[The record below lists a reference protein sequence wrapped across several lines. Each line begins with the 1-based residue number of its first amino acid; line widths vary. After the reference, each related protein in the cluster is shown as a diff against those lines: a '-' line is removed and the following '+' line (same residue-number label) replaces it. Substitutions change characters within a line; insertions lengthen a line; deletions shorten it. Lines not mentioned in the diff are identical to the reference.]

1 MQTDTRF
8 ARRADWVWR
17 ARGLSQPGFANTAP
31 PAEGEANRFVYF
43 RRTFDLA
50 EFPAAAQVWASADG
64 RYQLF
69 VNGQRV
75 GRGPARSNPAWQCVD
90 PYDIGPY
97 LRPGRNV
104 IAALAHS
111 YGRNTAWYEL
121 PQWEA
126 ARAFGCGGF
135 FLQGDVGLLRLDTG
149 PDWRHLVSEA
159 WQQNTPSGSLGFVE
173 IYDARRAPADWADP
187 DFDDSTW
194 LPAEA
199 LRAPGRNT
207 NAAITPFSVM
217 APRAIPALREA
228 IARPV
233 RVVTVG
239 ETEGGQPAPD
249 VAAQLAGER
258 LAPLRHS
265 QIEGAEGLL
274 IEGGAAV
281 FRSDPEHAL
290 SIVLD
295 FGRIVTGTIYL
306 DLDGPA
312 GATADFVCD
321 ERLQEDGRVRLGEGI
336 PGFDIRFA
344 HRYSLRE
351 GAQTWERFEWSGFR
365 YLQVTFRNLSAP
377 LRARA
382 IAVNTCGYPV
392 EARGSFECSDP
403 LLNRLW
409 QAGADTLRPSMQDAY
424 LDCPSREQRQWVGDG
439 YVETLI
445 NYVAFGDARL
455 AAQYLRHTAQSQR
468 QNGLTTA
475 VAPGDFGA
483 WSFFNIPDFCLH
495 WILAIEQYVLYTGDV
510 DILDELFPAVVKALA
525 WFERHLNTEDLLTD
539 VPHWVMIDWAEL
551 DKAGQVTALNAQ
563 YVAALRAA
571 AGMAE
576 RVGAPRETA
585 RLGGLAGR
593 TTDAINLLLWDDAR
607 GVYADARNGGRLSRR
622 ISQQSNAAVFAFGVG
637 PAERRAAALSHVL
650 SEQRLVLTRA
660 LDKERQPEVAFDEEH
675 DVVLA
680 QPFYMHF
687 LHRAMAQ
694 AGLHVALLDNLRRR
708 WAPMLEAGS
717 TYWESWA
724 LIPITSMCH
733 AFSATPTF
741 DLSAETLG
749 VTPLT
754 PGFTRF
760 RVAPQPA
767 DLAWARGVVPS
778 PRGDIGVA
786 WERHE
791 AGLALTL
798 DVPDGT
804 SAEALAPTGLRWTAI
819 DGRAASG
826 RALSVAAGSHQFT
839 ASPEPEEHP

>member
-1 MQTDTRF
+1 MQTETRF
-8 ARRADWVWR
+8 DRRADWIWR

-43 RRTFDLA
+43 RRVFDLA
-50 EFPAAAQVWASADG
+50 EVPAAALVWASADG

-69 VNGQRV
+69 VNGHRV
-75 GRGPARSNPAWQCVD
+75 GRGPARSNPARQCVD
-90 PYDIGPY
+90 PYDVAPY
-97 LRPGRNV
+97 LTPGRNV

-135 FLQGDVGLLRLDTG
+135 FLQGDIGALRLDTG
-149 PDWRHLVSEA
+149 PAWRHLVSEA

-173 IYDARRAPADWADP
+173 IYDARHAPTDWADRS
-187 DFDDSTW
+187 FDDSGW
-194 LPAEA
+194 QPAEA

-217 APRAIPALREA
+217 VPRAIPALRET
-228 IARPV
+228 IARPARIV
-233 RVVTVG
+233 AVG
-239 ETEGGQPAPD
+239 ETEGARPEPD
-249 VAAQLAGER
+249 VAAQLARER
-258 LAPLRHS
+258 LEPLR
-265 QIEGAEGLL
+265 QGRVDDAESLL
-274 IEGGAAV
+274 SEDGPAV
-281 FRSDPEHAL
+281 FHADSEHAL

-295 FGRIVTGTIYL
+295 FGRIVTGYIHL
-306 DLDGPA
+306 ELDGPA

-336 PGFDIRFA
+336 PGFDIRLA
-344 HRYSLRE
+344 HRYTLRE

-392 EARGSFECSDP
+392 EARGAFECSDP

-409 QAGADTLRPSMQDAY
+409 RAGVDTLKPSMQDAY

-439 YVETLI
+439 YIETLI
-445 NYVAFGDARL
+445 NYVAFGDERL

-495 WILAIEQYVLYTGDV
+495 WILAIEQYVLYTGRT
-510 DILDELFPAVVKALA
+510 DILDELFPSVVKALA
-525 WFERHLNTEDLLTD
+525 WFERHLNAEDLLTD

-563 YVAALRAA
+563 FAAALRAA
-571 AGMAE
+571 SGMAE
-576 RVGAPRETA
+576 RVGAPREAA
-585 RLGGLAGR
+585 RFGVLAAR
-593 TTDAINLLLWDDAR
+593 ITDGINLLLWDDAR
-607 GVYADARNGGRLSRR
+607 AVYADARAGGRLSRR
-622 ISQQSNAAVFAFGVG
+622 ISQQTNAAVFAFGVG
-637 PAERRAAALSHVL
+637 PAERRAAALGHVL
-650 SEQRLVLTRA
+650 SEHRLVLTRA
-660 LDKERQPEVAFDEEH
+660 LDKDRQPEVAFDEER

-687 LHRAMAQ
+687 LHRAMSQ
-694 AGLHVALLDNLRRR
+694 EGLHGAILDNLRRR
-708 WAPMLEAGS
+708 WAPMLAECG
-717 TYWESWA
+717 TFWESWA

-741 DLSAETLG
+741 DLTTETLG
-749 VTPLT
+749 VAPLE
-754 PGFTRF
+754 PGFARF

-767 DLAWARGVVPS
+767 DLTWARGVVPS
-778 PRGDIGVA
+778 PRGDIPVA
-786 WERHE
+786 WER
-791 AGLALTL
+791 AGDGLTL
-798 DVPDGT
+798 TFTVPEGT
-804 SAEALAPTGLRWTAI
+804 TAEVVAPAGLRWIAI
-819 DGRAASG
+819 DGRAVSARAASANAG
-826 RALSVAAGSHQFT
+826 RRQFT
-839 ASPEPEEHP
+839 AMPEPKEHP

>member
-8 ARRADWVWR
+8 ARRADWIWR

-50 EFPAAAQVWASADG
+50 EVPAAAQVWASADG

-69 VNGQRV
+69 VNGHRV

-90 PYDIGPY
+90 PHDIAAF
-97 LRPGRNV
+97 LRPRRNV

-135 FLQGDVGLLRLDTG
+135 FLQGDAGDIRLDTG
-149 PDWRHLVSEA
+149 PSWRHLVSEA

-173 IYDARRAPADWADP
+173 IYDAGRAPSNWAHP
-187 DFDDSTW
+187 EFDDTGW
-194 LPAEA
+194 QPAEA

-217 APRAIPALREA
+217 VPRAIPALREA

-233 RVVTVG
+233 RIVAIG
-239 ETEGGQPAPD
+239 ETEGGRAEPD
-249 VAAQLAGER
+249 VAAQLARER
-258 LAPLRHS
+258 LEPLRYG
-265 QIEGAEGLL
+265 QVEGAEGLL
-274 IEGGAAV
+274 SEGGTAV
-281 FRSDPEHAL
+281 FTSDPEHAL

-295 FGRIVTGTIYL
+295 FGRIVTGHIHL
-306 DLDGPA
+306 ELEGPA

-344 HRYSLRE
+344 HRYTLRQ

-392 EARGSFECSDP
+392 EDRGAFECSDP

-409 QAGADTLRPSMQDAY
+409 QAGADTLKPSMQDAY

-495 WILAIEQYVLYTGDV
+495 WILAIEQYVLYTGRA
-510 DILDELFPAVVKALA
+510 DILDELFPAVIKALA
-525 WFERHLNTEDLLTD
+525 WFERHLNSEDLLTD

-551 DKAGQVTALNAQ
+551 DKAGQVTALNAHF
-563 YVAALRAA
+563 VAALRAA

-576 RVGAPRETA
+576 RVGAPREAA
-585 RLGGLAGR
+585 RLGGLAR
-593 TTDAINLLLWDDAR
+593 RITDAINLLLWDEAR
-607 GVYADARNGGRLSRR
+607 GVYPDARAGGRLSRR
-622 ISQQSNAAVFAFGVG
+622 ISQQTNAAVFAFGVG
-637 PAERRAAALSHVL
+637 PAERRAAALGHVL

-660 LDKERQPEVAFDEEH
+660 LDKDRQPEVAFDEEH

-687 LHRAMAQ
+687 LHRAMSQ
-694 AGLHVALLDNLRRR
+694 EGMHAGILDNLRRR
-708 WAPMLEAGS
+708 WAPMLEQGA
-717 TYWESWA
+717 TFWESWA

-741 DLSAETLG
+741 DLTTETLG
-749 VTPLT
+749 VTPLE
-754 PGFTRF
+754 PGFARF

-778 PRGDIGVA
+778 PHGDIAVG
-786 WERHE
+786 WERP
-791 AGLALTL
+791 GNVLSLTL
-798 DVPDGT
+798 RVPEGT
-804 SAEALAPTGLRWTAI
+804 SAEVLAPTGLRWTDI
-819 DGRAASG
+819 NGRAASD
-826 RALSVAAGSHQFT
+826 RALSVVAGSHRFT
-839 ASPEPEEHP
+839 ASPELKEHP